1 MGDLALTCAWTTRI
15 AEALRA
21 HGVRYALV
29 FGAAAR
35 NALVALPFD
44 TARPGRFDS
53 TKNRF

>member
-15 AEALRA
+15 AEGLRA

-29 FGAAAR
+29 FGSAAR